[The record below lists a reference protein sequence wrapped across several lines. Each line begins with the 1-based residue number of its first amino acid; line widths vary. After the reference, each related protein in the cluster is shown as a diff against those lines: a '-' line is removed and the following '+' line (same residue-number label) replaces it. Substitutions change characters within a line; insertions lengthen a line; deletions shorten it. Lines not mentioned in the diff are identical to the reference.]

1 MIPISPTLGVTD
13 GMLRMETK
21 LLRGRNRR
29 LGVLSKNLKS
39 ILLFYSASVDINSG
53 TSSHYDMSPTL
64 YDKIFMSLIPL
75 LLDERMIAYS
85 HGISHRL

>member
-1 MIPISPTLGVTD
+1 MISISPTLGATD
-13 GMLRMETK
+13 GKLTTK

-29 LGVLSKNLKS
+29 LGVLGKNLES

-64 YDKIFMSLIPL
+64 YDKIFMSLI
-75 LLDERMIAYS
+75 
-85 HGISHRL
+85 RL